1 MKKKEKFRLF
11 HSFKRRFYFFFIR
24 VFRFGSFLISSHK
37 SPKFLFILSPPYC
50 GSTMLNQLISSS
62 KNVSCNNNLGTSN
75 INPYLSKKNTWFQK
89 QSGII
94 LSILFYFKT

>member
-11 HSFKRRFYFFFIR
+11 HSFKRRFYFFVIR
-24 VFRFGSFLISSHK
+24 IFRFGTYLIYSHK

-62 KNVSCNNNLGTSN
+62 NNVSCNNNLGTREGQLLPGVS
-75 INPYLSKKNTWFQK
+75 ILCFRKTD
-89 QSGII
+89 GI
-94 LSILFYFKT
+94 LS